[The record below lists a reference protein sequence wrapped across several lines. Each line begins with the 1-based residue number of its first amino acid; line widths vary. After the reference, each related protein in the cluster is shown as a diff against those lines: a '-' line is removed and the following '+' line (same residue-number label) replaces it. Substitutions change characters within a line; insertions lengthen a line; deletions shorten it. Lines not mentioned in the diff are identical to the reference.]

1 MKILCNTLELSEACQ
16 NVQRAASTKTA
27 IPAIEGILMIAKDNL
42 LYLKGYDLE
51 MGITTSIPA
60 KVEEEGEL
68 VLNAHMFSETLRKL
82 PEDFVNIERYI
93 EEQIFIREFKGQLHR
108 YLNIHNYY

>member
-1 MKILCNTLELSEACQ
+1 MKVICNSIELSEACQ

-27 IPAIEGILMIAKDNL
+27 IPAIEGILMVAENNIL
-42 LYLKGYDLE
+42 TLTGYDLE

-60 KVEEEGEL
+60 RIEEEGRL

-82 PEDFVNIERYI
+82 PGSTVSIASMASTVSLVTASASFSGS
-93 EEQIFIREFKGQLHR
+93 FFPLP
-108 YLNIHNYY
+108 